1 MLKKLLIASFCL
13 VMLIA
18 CVSAS
23 DLISEDFD
31 NFTVDVPSDADF
43 VQAAPA
49 GTQWTSD
56 ANGNLV
62 PLSLNPY
69 WADDNNG
76 ISLEYAD
83 KEYKSMM
90 NERYNGSSLVS
101 DEGNIHVFDISSC
114 EYNNDCQYAVCVAD
128 GTHSTVIICGNDLDT
143 LTEIAKTVK
152 FT

>member
-1 MLKKLLIASFCL
+1 MLKKLLFTSLCFL
-13 VMLIA
+13 MLIA

-23 DLISEDFD
+23 DLVSEDFD
-31 NFTVDVPSDADF
+31 NFTVDVPSGADF

-49 GTQWTSD
+49 GTQWTGD
-56 ANGNLV
+56 ANGNFV
-62 PLSLNPY
+62 PLNLNPY
-69 WADDNNG
+69 WADESNG

-90 NERYNGSSLVS
+90 NDRYNGSSLVS
-101 DEGNIHVFDISSC
+101 DDGNIHVFDISGC
-114 EYNNDCQYAVCVAD
+114 KYNNDYQYAVCVA

-143 LTEIAKTVK
+143 LTEMARTVK